1 MNTKEIL
8 EQSGFNF
15 KKKFGQNFLL
25 DQNILNNI
33 IKEANITN
41 DTLVIE
47 IGVGAAAL
55 TKKLSLKAKRVLG
68 YEIDE
73 SLKEPLS
80 VILKENDNVDIIFD
94 DFLNRCVKED
104 LKKYEY
110 KTLMVVANLPYYIT
124 TPIITKFIDE
134 QIDVEKIIVMVQNE
148 VADRFSAK
156 AGVKSYNSLT
166 IFLNY
171 YFDIKKAFV
180 VSRNVFYPKPNV
192 DSAVVTFTKKRN
204 NLKADDEKLFFKL
217 VRDAFCQKRKT
228 LKNNL
233 KSYNLDKINETLKK
247 HNKDITFRAEN
258 ITMEEFIDISNNLS
272 K

>member
-110 KTLMVVANLPYYIT
+110 KT
-124 TPIITKFIDE
+124 
-134 QIDVEKIIVMVQNE
+134 
-148 VADRFSAK
+148 
-156 AGVKSYNSLT
+156 
-166 IFLNY
+166 
-171 YFDIKKAFV
+171 
-180 VSRNVFYPKPNV
+180 
-192 DSAVVTFTKKRN
+192 
-204 NLKADDEKLFFKL
+204 
-217 VRDAFCQKRKT
+217 C
-228 LKNNL
+228 
-233 KSYNLDKINETLKK
+233 
-247 HNKDITFRAEN
+247 
-258 ITMEEFIDISNNLS
+258 
-272 K
+272 